1 MHAPQPGPVDPWEFR
16 RVVGRFATGVSVATT
31 VHEGVAH
38 GMTVNSLTSVS
49 LDPVLVLICVERTA
63 SFHDPVV
70 AAGHWALSVLSE
82 DMEADSRF
90 FATREH
96 RGLDQFEGRAVR
108 PGPVTGAPV
117 FDRAIAVLECLTWA
131 VYDGGDHS
139 IVVGEVVGLD
149 CPRDAAPL
157 IYYRGGYRDLRND

>member
-1 MHAPQPGPVDPWEFR
+1 MHAAQPSPVDPWEFR
-16 RVVGRFATGVSVATT
+16 RVVGRFATGVSIAT
-31 VHEGVAH
+31 VLHDGAAH

-63 SFHDPVV
+63 SFHDPVL
-70 AAGHWALSVLSE
+70 AAGPWALSVLGV

-96 RGLDQFEGRAVR
+96 RGRDQFEGRAVR
-108 PGPVTGAPV
+108 PGRITRAPV
-117 FDRAIAVLECLTWA
+117 FDRAIAVLECVTWA

-139 IVVGEVVGLD
+139 IVVGEVAGLD
-149 CPRDAAPL
+149 VPREAPPL
-157 IYYRGGYRDLRND
+157 VYYRGGYRDLSGD